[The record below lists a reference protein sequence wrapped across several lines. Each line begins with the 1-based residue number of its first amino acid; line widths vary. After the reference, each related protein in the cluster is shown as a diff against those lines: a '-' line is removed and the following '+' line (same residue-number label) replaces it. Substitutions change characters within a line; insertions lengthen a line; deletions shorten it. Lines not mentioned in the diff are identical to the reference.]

1 MNESSISVKIPVSLI
16 ELYKKL
22 YDLPSRTT
30 AKDVILYSIATS
42 IPTKGMTNFIDDFKL
57 DETTAN
63 KIIDKRDK
71 YTKKAN
77 TEIREINEK
86 IDKLTKQLGN
96 SNTSSYDEN
105 KLENILNLL
114 YLMSTEIYSA
124 STDENEVAS
133 ILNTARVQSLK
144 KSIEKQSD

>member
-1 MNESSISVKIPVSLI
+1 MRFKSLYNF
-16 ELYKKL
+16 LGKKL

-86 IDKLTKQLGN
+86 IDQLTKKSGN